1 MDIQLINTDLIKTL
15 HEEACSCERKRMHFD
30 LRTTPNDQS
39 QRMINA
45 LEVGTRIPIHRHLDT
60 TETVVCIEGCIEE
73 IFYTELPNQDAGG
86 PTHDGEYVLEP
97 SCFKEIA
104 RIKICPREGLY
115 GIQIPQAAWHT
126 IEVLEPSTIFEAKD
140 GTYEK

>member
-1 MDIQLINTDLIKTL
+1 MDIQLINTDLIKVL
-15 HEEACSCERKRMHFD
+15 HEKALSCERKRMHLD
-30 LRTTPNDQS
+30 MRTTPSDQS

-45 LEVGTRIPIHRHLDT
+45 LEHSDT

-73 IFYTELPNQDAGG
+73 VFYVELPNQDAGR

-104 RIKICPREGLY
+104 RLKICPREGLF
-115 GIQIPQAAWHT
+115 GIQVPQAAWHT

-140 GTYEK
+140 GAYEK